1 MNPNFPPFDFLSS
14 PSHSLVDALFPLRP
28 TEQSI
33 YMFVR
38 AHWNDIQTLHSFIA
52 PSSGS
57 WIPKLKKN
65 KKYEEFSLT
74 ADKRQSVGKG
84 NDLYSFCVYFLP
96 FILPL

>member
-57 WIPKLKKN
+57 
-65 KKYEEFSLT
+65 
-74 ADKRQSVGKG
+74 
-84 NDLYSFCVYFLP
+84 
-96 FILPL
+96 